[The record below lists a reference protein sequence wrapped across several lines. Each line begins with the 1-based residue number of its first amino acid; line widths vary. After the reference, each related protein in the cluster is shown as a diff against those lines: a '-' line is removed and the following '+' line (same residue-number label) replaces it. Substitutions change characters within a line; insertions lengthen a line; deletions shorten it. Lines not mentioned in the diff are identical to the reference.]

1 MPPQFSHAFPRTLDW
16 LNEGRRL
23 GWHPGCQLYVSIDGT
38 SVLDLALGDAHL
50 QSPMT
55 VNTLNLWFSSGKP
68 ITAVAVGQLVD
79 QGRLNWDTSIAR
91 WIPEFGAHGKD
102 VVELRHLL
110 THTGGFRSA
119 DAVPE
124 DTSWSDTLRQISD
137 SPFEPGA
144 RPGAQAG
151 YHTHSSWTIL
161 AELVQRITDEP
172 FDDYIA
178 ERVFAPAGMTDSH
191 VRIPLESFPLLEAN
205 LGWMHLTD
213 RGTTDP
219 HPFWNTPASAA
230 TLRPGAFLRGPIH
243 DLGRFYEALLANP
256 SPLLR
261 QSTIATLTR
270 RQRQGLF
277 DDTFKHKIDFGYGLI
292 INSQRYGPETVPY
305 GFGRHASDGSF
316 GHGGVQSS
324 CAFAD
329 PKHRLCVAWVCNG
342 LPGIRIHHKR
352 GRELNSLIYED
363 LGIAT

>member
-68 ITAVAVGQLVD
+68 ITAVAVGQLVE
-79 QGRLNWDTSIAR
+79 QGRLDWDTSIAR

-144 RPGAQAG
+144 
-151 YHTHSSWTIL
+151 
-161 AELVQRITDEP
+161 
-172 FDDYIA
+172 
-178 ERVFAPAGMTDSH
+178 
-191 VRIPLESFPLLEAN
+191 
-205 LGWMHLTD
+205 
-213 RGTTDP
+213 
-219 HPFWNTPASAA
+219 
-230 TLRPGAFLRGPIH
+230 LR
-243 DLGRFYEALLANP
+243 
-256 SPLLR
+256 
-261 QSTIATLTR
+261 
-270 RQRQGLF
+270 
-277 DDTFKHKIDFGYGLI
+277 
-292 INSQRYGPETVPY
+292 
-305 GFGRHASDGSF
+305 
-316 GHGGVQSS
+316 
-324 CAFAD
+324 
-329 PKHRLCVAWVCNG
+329 
-342 LPGIRIHHKR
+342 
-352 GRELNSLIYED
+352 
-363 LGIAT
+363 